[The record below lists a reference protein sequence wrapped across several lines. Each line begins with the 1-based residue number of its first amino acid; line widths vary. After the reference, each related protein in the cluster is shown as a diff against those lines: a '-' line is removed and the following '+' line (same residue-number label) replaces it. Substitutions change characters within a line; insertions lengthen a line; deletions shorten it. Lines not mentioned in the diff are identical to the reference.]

1 MQLPL
6 QCYQEQLGGAMS
18 NDDCLFCKFVSGE
31 IPVAKLAE
39 NEGAIAFADINPQ
52 APVHVLVIPKRHV
65 ADVTQLSAHPDELQ
79 HVMELAAKVANQHD
93 LVGGYRLV
101 FNTGADAG
109 QSVFHAHA
117 HVLGGRSLQWPPG

>member
-1 MQLPL
+1 
-6 QCYQEQLGGAMS
+6 MS
-18 NDDCLFCKFVSGE
+18 ENDCLFCKFVTGE
-31 IPVAKLAE
+31 IAVTKVAE

-52 APVHVLVIPKRHV
+52 APVHILVIPKQHV
-65 ADVTQLSAHPDELQ
+65 ADLAELTIQ
-79 HVMELAAKVANQHD
+79 ERDLVLVMELAARVAKQSN
-93 LVGGYRLV
+93 LTAGYRLV

>member
-1 MQLPL
+1 
-6 QCYQEQLGGAMS
+6 MS
-18 NDDCLFCKFVSGE
+18 ENDCLFCKFVTGE
-31 IPVAKLAE
+31 IPVTKVAE

-52 APVHVLVIPKRHV
+52 APVHILVIPKQHV
-65 ADVTQLSAHPDELQ
+65 TDLAELTTQERDLVL
-79 HVMELAAKVANQHD
+79 VMELAARVAKQSN
-93 LVGGYRLV
+93 LTAGYRLV